1 MIIIEE
7 KYFSIWISLINNL
20 GMKQYKKLIKY
31 FGAKKNLWN
40 AKKSDIL
47 KINGINEKLADLITN
62 KEIKKDILRH
72 YKYMEENSIDII
84 SIEDV
89 RYPDLLRNISSPPL
103 NLYIKGNK
111 DILGN
116 ISIGIVGCRDATNYG
131 RKVAFDF
138 AYNLAEN
145 KINIVSGLARGID
158 SYAHLGAL
166 KANGI
171 TIAVLGNGLDMVYP
185 SENKNLAKDILE
197 LNGAIISEFPLG
209 TPPKK
214 ENFPRRNRIIS
225 GLCNGV
231 LVVEAKKQSGTT
243 ITIDFALEQGRD
255 VFVIPGNIY
264 SVNSYGTND
273 IIKQGGKLVTE
284 WNEIIEEYN

>member
-1 MIIIEE
+1 
-7 KYFSIWISLINNL
+7 
-20 GMKQYKKLIKY
+20 MKQYKKLIKY